1 MANFD
6 DLKLA
11 VEALS
16 GGKNTVLFDDL
27 GMPSIMVVIPK
38 GKISDVIEGGPQNTH
53 PAFIVNGVE
62 KNQIY
67 ISKYQNIVYNG
78 RAYSLP
84 FKDPTV
90 HVTFD
95 QVKQYCEAKGA
106 GHHLMTNAEWAYIA
120 LWCKKNDTMPRGNN
134 NNGCDHSAPHE
145 KGIETYFDT
154 SASKTGR
161 VATGSGPASWAH
173 DGTNNGIFDLN
184 GNVYEWVGGMRLVDG
199 EIQIIPYNNAAGHV
213 DQSAESTLWKAIL
226 PDGTLVDPGTVGT
239 LKYDAETAT
248 PSGIRINTEVVNT
261 TGEDTS
267 VDKTFETVVAAEGV
281 TIPTLLQTL
290 ALAPIDSQHGAD
302 RLYMRN
308 AGERLPYRGGFW
320 RYGSVA
326 GVFCLDLGFSRS
338 YSFVS
343 RGFRSAFIPV

>member
-1 MANFD
+1 MNNFD
-6 DLKLA
+6 DMKLA

-27 GMPSIMVVIPK
+27 GMPSIMVRIPK
-38 GKISDVIEGGPQNTH
+38 FKVSDVIEGGSQDVH

-67 ISKYQNIVYNG
+67 ISKYQNIVMQD

-84 FKDPTV
+84 FKDPKV
-90 HVTFD
+90 SLTFD
-95 QVKQYCEAKGA
+95 QAKQYCENKGP
-106 GHHLMTNAEWAYIA
+106 GWHLMSNAEWAAIA
-120 LWCKKNDTMPRGNN
+120 LWCKKNGTMPRGNN
-134 NNGCDHSAPHE
+134 SYGCDHSAPHE
-145 KGIETYFDT
+145 KGIEAYFDT
-154 SASKTGR
+154 NTSKTGR

-173 DGTNNGIFDLN
+173 DGTNDGIFDLN
-184 GNVYEWVGGMRLVDG
+184 GNVYEWVGGLRLVDG
-199 EIQIIPYNNAAGHV
+199 EIQIIPNNNAAGHV
-213 DQSAESTLWKAIL
+213 DQSPTGTLWKAIL

-248 PSGIRINTEVVNT
+248 PSGIRINTEVVNS
-261 TGEDTS
+261 TGENTS

-302 RLYMRN
+302 RLYIRN
-308 AGERLPYRGGFW
+308 AGERLPSRGGTW
-320 RYGSVA
+320 YDASIA
-326 GVFCLDLGFSRS
+326 GVFCLYLYVTRAYS
-338 YSFVS
+338 YFD
-343 RGFRSAFIPV
+343 RGFRSAFVI

>member
-1 MANFD
+1 MNNFD
-6 DLKLA
+6 DMKLA

-27 GMPSIMVVIPK
+27 GMPSIMVRIPK
-38 GKISDVIEGGPQNTH
+38 FKVSDVIEGGSQDVH
-53 PAFIVNGVE
+53 PAFVVDGVE
-62 KNQIY
+62 KDEIL
-67 ISKYQNIVYNG
+67 ISKYQNIVMQD

-84 FKDPTV
+84 FKDPKV
-90 HVTFD
+90 SLAFD
-95 QVKQYCEAKGA
+95 QAKQYCENKGP
-106 GHHLMTNAEWAYIA
+106 GWHLMSNAEWAAIA
-120 LWCKKNDTMPRGNN
+120 LWCKKNGTMPRGNN
-134 NNGCDHSAPHE
+134 SFGCDHSAPHE

-199 EIQIIPYNNAAGHV
+199 EMQIIPYNNAAGHV

-226 PDGTLVDPGTVGT
+226 PDGTLVEPGTAGT

-248 PSGIRINTEVVNT
+248 PSGIRINTEVVNS
-261 TGEDTS
+261 TGEDAS
-267 VDKTFETVVAAEGV
+267 VDKTFEAVAAVEGV
-281 TIPTLLQTL
+281 TVPTLLQTL

-308 AGERLPYRGGFW
+308 AGERLPLRGGYW
-320 RYGSVA
+320 VNASVA
-326 GVFCLDLGFSRS
+326 GVFCLILSNARSNFS
-338 YSFVS
+338 Y
-343 RGFRSAFIPV
+343 RGFRSAFVI